1 MTTNYQ
7 SSHTP
12 PSEQPYQN
20 VDAVGHGIDDKVSWR
35 ILHQGLGRAVG
46 HVHIPFKRCLFV
58 VCPNI
63 GQAKKEP
70 IANILGQG
78 EERDLNPCPSVLT
91 CYERR

>member
-20 VDAVGHGIDDKVSWR
+20 VDAVGHGIDDKVSRR

-46 HVHIPFKRCLFV
+46 HVHIPFKKVPFCGV
-58 VCPNI
+58 P
-63 GQAKKEP
+63 
-70 IANILGQG
+70 
-78 EERDLNPCPSVLT
+78 
-91 CYERR
+91 